1 MAEQNSLEGLVK
13 TDVTSHQAKS
23 YFSTPLTYLLNTY

>member
-1 MAEQNSLEGLVK
+1 MAQQNSLEGLVK
-13 TDVTSHQAKS
+13 TPHQAKS